1 MANRAYDIEEA
12 GIGEVLLAYEEAI
25 GFMCGTQVNQI
36 KVLRVVLLHSFVSST
51 VWFKGVG

>member
-51 VWFKGVG
+51 V